1 MTSVRSWLRH
11 GAPRGLAA
19 GRVANSV
26 WLAWTLALTAIF
38 SRVAA
43 VNLANFRPV
52 SNDEIWIMSASYKLA
67 TRGVFGSDLWTGFF
81 NAERHY
87 FIALPVHHIL
97 QALLFRIAGADV
109 AQARLVSLVGAV
121 VLIWTVSWLAYRW
134 YGLTAA
140 LLAGVLLVFWRSNLT
155 ASWPGLPLLA
165 VARSGRYD
173 ASAVAWV
180 WLSILLLDTHLRRPR
195 RATALLL
202 GISSGL
208 ATLTQ
213 FFGAAVMPLVGL
225 VWLWHRG
232 RAALK
237 DHTIFWLLAGLAAIL
252 LPYVLYAA
260 THYPDLVGQALL
272 KGERAH
278 FASPQFYLANALHEF
293 RRFSS
298 LLGRS
303 APTWA
308 APDAFDRPYSP
319 WLAAVAFWPA
329 LIFLVARVR
338 RVSAV
343 GDRILFLS
351 IAALWGFLWLLDQ
364 TKAPLYAIVLLPS
377 LCILLAAAW
386 ATLLRWAFGPARPAL
401 ARLLLSGATAALLI
415 VIVVESRRAHAVD
428 LAQAAQVSSYMEVGQ
443 TIDALLP
450 PGARLLGAERWWWAL
465 RGHPYLSMYNVW
477 AQWQVAR
484 ESGGLLPQ
492 FADWVEESQ
501 TDFIIVNSDVRHPP
515 DDLLRDQYSTFLRTC
530 SLPVAAW
537 SDPNYGDIEV
547 YQVAKTSSGALA
559 CEP

>member
-1 MTSVRSWLRH
+1 
-11 GAPRGLAA
+11 
-19 GRVANSV
+19 V
-26 WLAWTLALTAIF
+26 WLVWTLALTAIF

-52 SNDEIWIMSASYKLA
+52 SNDEVWIMSASYKLA
-67 TRGVFGSDLWTGFF
+67 AHGVFGSDLWAGFF

-97 QALLFRIAGADV
+97 QALVFRIAGADV
-109 AQARLVSLVGAV
+109 TQARLVSLVGAV
-121 VLIWTVSWLAYRW
+121 VLVWTVSWLAYRW
-134 YGLTAA
+134 YGLTPA

-173 ASAVAWV
+173 VSAVAWV
-180 WLSILLLDTHLRRPR
+180 WLSILLLDTHLRRPG

-202 GISSGL
+202 GITSGF

-213 FFGAAVMPLVGL
+213 FFGAAVLPLVGL
-225 VWLWHRG
+225 AWIWQRG
-232 RAALK
+232 RGALK
-237 DHTIFWLLAGLAAIL
+237 GYTIFWLLAGLAVVL
-252 LPYVLYAA
+252 LPYALYA
-260 THYPDLVGQALL
+260 TLHYPDLVGQTIL

-278 FASPQFYLANALHEF
+278 FASPQFYLANGLTEF

-298 LLGRS
+298 LLGSS

-319 WLAAVAFWPA
+319 WLTAVAFWPA

-338 RVSAV
+338 RVGAI

-351 IAALWGFLWLLDQ
+351 IVVLWGFLWLLDQ

-386 ATLLRWAFGPARPAL
+386 ATLLRWAFWPARPAL
-401 ARLLLSGATAALLI
+401 ARLLLSGAMVALLI
-415 VIVVESRRAHAVD
+415 IIVVESRRAHAVD
-428 LAQAAQVSSYMEVGQ
+428 LGQAVQVSSYMEVGR
-443 TIDALLP
+443 TIDSFLP

-465 RGHPYLSMYNVW
+465 RDHPYLSMYNVW

-484 ESGGLLPQ
+484 QSGGPLPE
-492 FADWVEESQ
+492 FADWVEESR
-501 TDFIIVNSDVRHPP
+501 TDFIIVNSDVRYPP
-515 DDLLRDQYSTFLRTC
+515 DDLLLDQYSTFLQSC

-537 SDPNYGDIEV
+537 SDPTYGDIQV

>member
-1 MTSVRSWLRH
+1 
-11 GAPRGLAA
+11 
-19 GRVANSV
+19 
-26 WLAWTLALTAIF
+26 
-38 SRVAA
+38 

-52 SNDEIWIMSASYKLA
+52 SNDEVWIMSASYKLA
-67 TRGVFGSDLWTGFF
+67 TQGVFGSDLWAGFF

-109 AQARLVSLVGAV
+109 TQARLVSLIGAV

-173 ASAVAWV
+173 VSAVAWV
-180 WLSILLLDTHLRRPR
+180 WLSILLLDTHLRRPG

-202 GISSGL
+202 GITSGL

-213 FFGAAVMPLVGL
+213 FFGAAVLPLIGL
-225 VWLWHRG
+225 AWVWQRG
-232 RAALK
+232 KGALK
-237 DHTIFWLLAGLAAIL
+237 DRTIFWLLAGLAAVL
-252 LPYVLYAA
+252 LPYALYA
-260 THYPDLVGQALL
+260 TLHYPDLLGQTIL

-278 FASPQFYLANALHEF
+278 FTSPQFYLNNALTEF

-303 APTWA
+303 TPTWA

-338 RVSAV
+338 RGDAI
-343 GDRILFLS
+343 GDRTLFLS
-351 IAALWGFLWLLDQ
+351 IAVLWGFLWLLDQ
-364 TKAPLYAIVLLPS
+364 TKAPLYAIILLPS
-377 LCILLAAAW
+377 LCILLAASW
-386 ATLLRWAFGPARPAL
+386 TTLLRWSFWPARPAL
-401 ARLLLSGATAALLI
+401 ARLLLSSAAAALLI
-415 VIVVESRRAHAVD
+415 VIVVESGRAHAVD
-428 LAQAAQVSSYMEVGQ
+428 LTQAAQVSSYMEVGQ
-443 TIDALLP
+443 AIDSFLP

-477 AQWQVAR
+477 AQWNVAR
-484 ESGGLLPQ
+484 QSGGPLPE
-492 FADWVEESQ
+492 FADWVEETR
-501 TDFIIVNSDVRHPP
+501 TDFIIVNSDVRYPP
-515 DDLLRDQYSTFLRTC
+515 DDLLLDQYSTFLQSC
-530 SLPVAAW
+530 SLQVAAW

-547 YQVAKTSSGALA
+547 YQVAKTSSGVLA